1 MEIKKNR
8 IILRK
13 RNNCDGFYLF
23 RSAKSELLCR
33 EIHGGR
39 LDGRETVLHGAFQ
52 SGFDALIDE
61 SDNLHIVF
69 SDYPGNIVYIGNS
82 GGKWSKGIFL
92 NAKEGAEV
100 SPDSFYIFRHGAAVS
115 VLYTVRHEN
124 RVILCM
130 QRAAAG
136 IEKPEAVCGLSPD
149 YCDIFAASDS
159 DGNISV
165 FYNEKETGLFGKKDY
180 IPTERKWSEFR
191 SFPSKIR
198 HVGQAF
204 PIFAEGALL
213 CACKSDDEIRLI
225 RTYADGGAKEKI
237 LSKRHTRGCTQPILR
252 HDGERLRIMWGHGKR
267 IFSSSTH
274 QGFDG
279 WQKMSETFIAA
290 APEISVF
297 KLCCAQNEVPGYCL
311 GYINGAEL
319 KLYTE
324 TPFFTR
330 HSGDAAA
337 FSSEHSEKT
346 AERSA
351 VQDTDTVKKE
361 GDSDFTAQDPVKSAE
376 YSGFTA
382 QAADM
387 VKNRA
392 YSDFRSESINQP
404 RYGTGAYSKEKI
416 DEVKEKIMEQMGIKH
431 GNDSFEIPDT
441 ARFKSFDTD
450 TQEPAPKE
458 KISEKP
464 SGRSMPESLS
474 AELQSINDTLSGMRT
489 ELERMKA
496 LFILFGTQ
504 NRAKKKKTVRKKR
517 Q

>member
-33 EIHGGR
+33 EIHSGR
-39 LDGRETVLHGAFQ
+39 LDGRETVLHGAFP

-69 SDYPGNIVYIGNS
+69 SDYPGNIIYIGNS

-124 RVILCM
+124 HAILCM

-159 DGNISV
+159 DGNLSV
-165 FYNEKETGLFGKKDY
+165 FYNEKGTGLFGKKDY

-191 SFPSKIR
+191 SFPSKIC

-213 CACKSDDEIRLI
+213 CACKANDEIRLI

-297 KLCCAQNEVPGYCL
+297 KLCSAQNEVSGYCL
-311 GYINGAEL
+311 GYIDGAEL

-330 HSGDAAA
+330 HSEDAAA
-337 FSSEHSEKT
+337 YSAGRGEKT

-361 GDSDFTAQDPVKSAE
+361 K
-376 YSGFTA
+376 
-382 QAADM
+382 
-387 VKNRA
+387 
-392 YSDFRSESINQP
+392 YSDFITQGTDPLKSGEYSDFQSESINLP
-404 RYGTGAYSKEKI
+404 YYGTGTYSKEKI

-450 TQEPAPKE
+450 MQEPPPKE

-464 SGRSMPESLS
+464 SGRSTPENLS

-489 ELERMKA
+489 ELERMKT